1 MIKSTLNY
9 SKNLVPK
16 VVLDYERK
24 KALKEPETYRLVLES
39 LRSATRKRV
48 LTTAEVSR
56 LMGRTRPWC
65 KKQFE
70 IGKDGITVEA
80 LAWKMAE
87 TLS

>member
-1 MIKSTLNY
+1 M
-9 SKNLVPK
+9 
-16 VVLDYERK
+16 
-24 KALKEPETYRLVLES
+24 KEPEAYRLVLES
-39 LRSATRKRV
+39 LRSATSKRV